1 MQKFYLNISYCFVAL
16 ITITL
21 SACSEAFL
29 EVKPQKQQVIVETL
43 QDVASLLDNAGIL
56 NRTDYYRMISDG
68 DFDYTDSKV
77 TSISEVQR
85 NLYLWKV
92 DIDPAALNTSP
103 WDLPY
108 QQIMYANIALETL
121 NEMNDYGG
129 NRNLWDELYGR
140 ALFFRAWAHYNLL
153 QDFAEAYDPSAER
166 QLGVPIITESIFPKP
181 TERETLMNVYDF
193 IIDELTEALA
203 YLPPQA
209 QVKTRPSGQATYA
222 LMARV
227 YLNIGD
233 FDNALLFA
241 DRALEID
248 GTLLD
253 FNTLLFSGALP
264 FSKFNFSTHPEII
277 FFTSSNVSFVA
288 TAGILCSGEIYSA
301 YSDGDLRKDIFF
313 NKEKLYTGTYSGASS
328 YQFTGLASD
337 ELFLTKAESLVRNGR
352 LEEGINT
359 MEELLANRYVDN
371 VLTVD
376 IPQNQSGLLYWILD
390 ERQKEMVGRGTR
402 WTDLKRLNGDNDT
415 HTDLSRIYDGEVY
428 RLPAESSRYVFAIP
442 LDEIEIS
449 GLEQN
454 IRE

>member
-1 MQKFYLNISYCFVAL
+1 MTKIYGKYLML
-16 ITITL
+16 LLTL
-21 SACSEAFL
+21 AVLGACSREFL
-29 EVKPQKQQVIVETL
+29 EVKPRKAQVIVETL
-43 QDVASLLDNAGIL
+43 QDVESLLNNASVL

-68 DFDYTDSKV
+68 DFYYTDSKV

-121 NEMNDYGG
+121 NEMNDYGS
-129 NRNLWDELYGR
+129 NKNLWDELYGR

-153 QDFAEAYDPSAER
+153 QDFAEGYDLSTAE
-166 QLGVPIITESIFPKP
+166 QLGVPIITDSAFPRDIR
-181 TERETLMNVYDF
+181 RETLHEVYRF
-193 IIDELTEALA
+193 IIDELTEAA
-203 YLPPQA
+203 NHLPQQA
-209 QVKTRPSGQATYA
+209 QVKTRPSVQAAYM

-253 FNTLLFSGALP
+253 FNTLSSTGALP
-264 FSKFNFSTHPEII
+264 FSQFDFSTQPEII
-277 FFTSSNVSFVA
+277 FFTSSNIPLVA
-288 TAGILCSGEIYSA
+288 TAGIQGEPGLYSS
-301 YSDGDLRKDIFF
+301 YHNDDLRKYLFF
-313 NKEKLYTGTYSGASS
+313 NNERLYTGTYSGASS
-328 YQFTGLASD
+328 YHFTGLATD
-337 ELFLTKAESLVRNGR
+337 ELYLIKAESLVRNGR

-359 MEELLANRYVDN
+359 MEELLINRYVDN
-371 VLTVD
+371 VLTAN
-376 IPQNQSGLLYWILD
+376 IPQSQSELLQWLLD
-390 ERQKEMVGRGTR
+390 ERQKELVGRGTR
-402 WTDLKRLNGDNDT
+402 WTDLKRLNRGSDT
-415 HTDLSRIYDGEVY
+415 QTDLLRVYNGEKY
-428 RLPAESSRYVFAIP
+428 RLPANSSRYVFAIP
-442 LDEIEIS
+442 VDEIEMS